1 MAAFCGFPPAGTR
14 PQGTRWHLFHT
25 TGLLRLT
32 RPLSAA
38 RTHRLSTIL
47 PGLPAPSLHPAVLLL
62 LLAQPHC
69 AGRFLPPV
77 PAGSAL
83 GIAARAR
90 AQPGGGSS
98 CSASPVSPEQGREGA
113 PAPPA
118 AGPGVRFLLK
128 KRKNEKKQK
137 SQAREPGVPAL
148 GSQRALGAS
157 GRNPGSVES
166 SVPSY
171 TLPTK
176 KNTQNPPPN
185 HTPTLE
191 SLTTPEKFG
200 KNPIFGLV
208 VYGDL

>member
-38 RTHRLSTIL
+38 RTHRLSAIL

-128 KRKNEKKQK
+128 KRKNEKNKK
-137 SQAREPGVPAL
+137 AKLASQGYRRWAPNERWEHQAGTPAR
-148 GSQRALGAS
+148 
-157 GRNPGSVES
+157 S
-166 SVPSY
+166 SPQCLL
-171 TLPTK
+171 TPCQLK
-176 KNTQNPPPN
+176 K
-185 HTPTLE
+185 TPKTHPQ
-191 SLTTPEKFG
+191 TTHRRSSH
-200 KNPIFGLV
+200 
-208 VYGDL
+208 